1 MFRCRFTPAADL
13 PVRPRI
19 RVEKSE
25 KMEFILAFATIV
37 GFVLAV
43 VVLLFTEQCTELR
56 SNIAYHI
63 GRLTKQASAKVLSA
77 SHNIKHSQPHHEG
90 DKSQFVRDLTIPDG
104 TRVKVGQKFRKVWE
118 IQNIG
123 FVTWEN
129 RFLQRQGPRDG
140 PGRLKSPDRIRIP
153 FTLPGECAK
162 IAVNLV
168 APELP
173 GSCYAEWKMVD
184 ENGRILL
191 PSQKPVYV
199 SVDVIQ

>member
-1 MFRCRFTPAADL
+1 
-13 PVRPRI
+13 
-19 RVEKSE
+19 
-25 KMEFILAFATIV
+25 MEFIIAFATIV

-43 VVLLFTEQCTELR
+43 IVLLFTEQGAELR

-63 GRLTKQASAKVLSA
+63 GRLTKQASAILSE

-104 TRVKVGQKFRKVWE
+104 NRVKVGQKFQKVWE

-123 FVTWEN
+123 SVTWEN

-153 FTLPGECAK
+153 YTPAGECTK
-162 IAVNLV
+162 ISVNLV

-191 PSQKPVYV
+191 SNQKPVYV